1 MDKNFKVNEALN
13 DDGAKQEKAEQVK
26 ANEVRERKEQSG
38 ESFNKEMNNLEK
50 KEDNAEA

>member
-1 MDKNFKVNEALN
+1 MDKNFKVP
-13 DDGAKQEKAEQVK
+13 DTKGTPKEKAEQVK

-50 KEDNAEA
+50 KEDTAEA